1 MACGRVGKAWERSW
15 AAVAV
20 VVLVGVVV
28 LAGSVDS
35 FNRDRPIIKWSPL
48 WLNNYRPRGV
58 LFKRFRDEPIDKWTP
73 GYFSSSPE
81 HYYDQKKDAGGCGRE
96 NSLCRFVSVRSGE
109 PREVRCCGALQCVF
123 TGVSFTCADP
133 SSMDLETTENEIY

>member
-81 HYYDQKKDAGGCGRE
+81 HYYDQKKFNGFG
-96 NSLCRFVSVRSGE
+96 N
-109 PREVRCCGALQCVF
+109 
-123 TGVSFTCADP
+123 
-133 SSMDLETTENEIY
+133 Y